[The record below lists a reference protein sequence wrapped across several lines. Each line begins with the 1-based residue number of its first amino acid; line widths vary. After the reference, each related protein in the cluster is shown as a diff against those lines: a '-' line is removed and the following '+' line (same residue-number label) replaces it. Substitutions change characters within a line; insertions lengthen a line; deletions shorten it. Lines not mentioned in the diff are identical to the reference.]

1 MTDNIK
7 NYFQL
12 SENANVFRN
21 LLNNLPSKR
30 AESDQG
36 LDVSPFLRQILKI
49 ILNNQKQ
56 FDECCQSN
64 IKWIGSSFV
73 SAASSYE
80 PSSNNDSDSQ
90 RLELFCYAYR
100 FLRELEFSMPESLSF
115 ELESVKNFVNNN
127 IDQFDAH
134 TKSQLIYANY
144 FMPSQVVRDLLH
156 HPDIVAIREF
166 NTAQKS
172 AASLKNQWDEELE
185 AKDLQLQALKS
196 QLEGLETGF
205 NFVGLVDGFRQL
217 TTKKIKEKDLA
228 FYSLIGLSICILVP
242 LLVEGIFI
250 FNNLDTLEKSKST
263 LLYLL
268 PPLIAAELML
278 IYFFRVVLVHFRS
291 IKAQLLQLELRTALC
306 QFIQSYSTYAAQIK
320 EKNPS
325 GLEKFEN
332 LIFSGLISSEDNLP
346 STFDG
351 TEQLAKLIAGIRK

>member
-12 SENANVFRN
+12 SENANIFRN

-30 AESDQG
+30 AQSDEKI
-36 LDVSPFLRQILKI
+36 DVAPFLRQILQI

-73 SAASSYE
+73 SSASSYE
-80 PSSNNDSDSQ
+80 PSSNNDSGSQ

-127 IDQFDAH
+127 IEHFDGN

-144 FMPSQVVRDLLH
+144 FMPSQVARDLLH

-172 AASLKNQWDEELE
+172 AVSLKSQWDKELE
-185 AKDLQLQALKS
+185 AKDVQVQTLKS
-196 QLEGLETGF
+196 QLDGLETGF

-217 TTKKIKEKDLA
+217 TTKKIKEKNFAFFSLVSLA
-228 FYSLIGLSICILVP
+228 VCVLTP
-242 LLVEGIFI
+242 LLVEGIFML
-250 FNNLDTLEKSKST
+250 NNLDILDKYKS
-263 LLYLL
+263 LLFYLL
-268 PPLIAAELML
+268 PPLIATELL
-278 IYFFRVVLVHFRS
+278 LVYFFRVVLVHFRS

-306 QFIQSYSTYAAQIK
+306 QFIQSYSTYASQIK

-332 LIFSGLISSEDNLP
+332 LIFSGIISSEDNLP